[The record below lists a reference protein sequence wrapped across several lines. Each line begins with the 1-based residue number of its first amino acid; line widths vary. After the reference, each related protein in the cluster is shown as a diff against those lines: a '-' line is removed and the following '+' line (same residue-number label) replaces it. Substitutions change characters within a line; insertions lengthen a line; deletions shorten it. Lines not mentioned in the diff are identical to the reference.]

1 MGLFSKIKDTVDET
15 VAKLQRDAES
25 KKWLDA
31 IDDAMKREKAWRTKA
46 APVVDLFEQEKSTAE
61 NGGDVADFNIL
72 YANTET
78 LSPAVYNNTPRPV
91 VKRKIDKENPL
102 GIAAA
107 AVLQKTLAY
116 LVDTADANYT
126 PFDDLMKTAVQEA
139 LVPGRGLCRF
149 SFDSNEKGYKQT
161 VCGDEVAWN
170 RVVYGYAKQW
180 ADVPWLAY
188 EHFMT
193 REEAI
198 ANLGEEVGKKI
209 TLTHSP
215 ATESDKDGEDSMP
228 ANAQGAKFAHV
239 WEVWDK
245 AKREVVFVSD
255 GWPKVCVKRP
265 DPLGLEGFFNSPR
278 PIQFIKRIKS
288 LVPNTLYLLYETQAK
303 ELDDVTRRIG
313 KLVNAMKIRGFYDST
328 LEGLDQLMLKP
339 ENTLLP
345 AQNVAAMLQGQT
357 LEKAIWLMPI
367 EKLVAVLQQLY
378 LNRQQIISV
387 IHQITGIADIMRGAS
402 QASETLGAQE
412 IKQAWGTMR
421 LKRMQKETH
430 RFARDCFRM
439 QAEIAAKKFSVETFA
454 QMTGLKFPRKAEQ
467 QQAQLV
473 LQQAQQMGPMLQQQ
487 VQQGLMAPEQA
498 QAQGQ
503 MLQQKAQEAQQV
515 LGKPAWEDIV
525 EFLKQDTIRNFAID
539 IETNSTLD
547 IEATEDKAELAEMM
561 NSMSQLMNGVYP
573 MVEQGVLPF
582 EAAKSLMLTVIQK
595 FRLGE
600 EVEETFRAMQQPQPK
615 PDPAQMKVEAEMKR
629 DQQKFEQEQQLTQQ
643 EQANKQAEVQLERER
658 LAMEKEKMAMELEA
672 ARAEHTLAMQK
683 LQAETAAAIAI
694 KQTPEA
700 APLQP
705 EKPSPDAERTA
716 GAMEGLTGAMSKR
729 KRRVPKYDQ
738 EGNITEV
745 TEEDAE

>member
-1 MGLFSKIKDTVDET
+1 MGLFSKFKDTVQET
-15 VAKLQRDAES
+15 AVNLQRDAES

-31 IDDAMKREKAWRTKA
+31 IDDALKREKAWRTKA
-46 APVVDLFEQEKSTAE
+46 TPIVDLYEQEKSTAE
-61 NGGDVADFNIL
+61 SGGDVADFNIL

-78 LSPAVYNNTPRPV
+78 LSPAVYNNTPRPQ

-107 AVLQKTLAY
+107 TVLQKTLAY

-126 PFDDLMKTAVQEA
+126 PFDELMKSAVQEA

-149 SFDSNEKGYKQT
+149 SFDSDDKGAKQT

-180 ADVPWLAY
+180 ADVPWMAY

-209 TLTHSP
+209 NLTHSP
-215 ATESDKDGEDSMP
+215 ATDADKDGEESMP

-239 WEVWDK
+239 WEVWNK
-245 AKREVVFVSD
+245 ATREQIFISD
-255 GWPKVCVKRP
+255 GWPKVCKKNP
-265 DPLGLEGFFNSPR
+265 DPLGLEGFFNAPR
-278 PIQFIKRIKS
+278 PIQYIKRIKS

-313 KLVNAMKIRGFYDST
+313 KLVNAMKVRGFYDST
-328 LEGLDQLMLKP
+328 LEGLDKLMTSSDG
-339 ENTLLP
+339 TLLP

-367 EKLVAVLQQLY
+367 EKLISVLQQLY
-378 LNRQQIISV
+378 LNRQQIIGV

-439 QAEIAAKKFSVETFA
+439 QAEIAAKKFSVETFMA
-454 QMTGLKFPRKAEQ
+454 MTGLKFPRMAEK
-467 QQAQLV
+467 QQAQLL
-473 LQQAQQMGPMLQQQ
+473 LQQAQMLAQTLPIQ
-487 VQQGLMAPEQA
+487 VQQGLMPPEQA
-498 QAQGQ
+498 QAQMQ
-503 MLQQKAQEAQQV
+503 ALDPKVKEAQAT
-515 LGKPAWEDIV
+515 LGQPSWEEIQ
-525 EFLKQDTIRNFAID
+525 EFLRSDTIRNFSID

-547 IEATEDKAELAEMM
+547 IEATEDKAELSEMM
-561 NSMSQLMNGVYP
+561 NSMGQLLNGVFP
-573 MVEQGVLPF
+573 MVKEGVLPF
-582 EAAKSLMLTVIQK
+582 AAAKTLMLSVVQK

-600 EVEETFRAMQQPQPK
+600 EVEETFRAMQEPKEK
-615 PDPAQMKVEAEMKR
+615 PDPAQLKVEAEMKR
-629 DQQKFEQEQQLTQQ
+629 DQQKFEMDQKAAEADRQAKEQ
-643 EQANKQAEVQLERER
+643 EVQLAQMENEIKRE
-658 LAMEKEKMAMELEA
+658 
-672 ARAEHTLAMQK
+672 K
-683 LQAETAAAIAI
+683 LQMEAEFNRAQHQMKMQQLQMQLVMKT
-694 KQTPEA
+694 TPQ
-700 APLQP
+700 APAP
-705 EKPSPDAERTA
+705 ASPDGQQQGDSQHAT
-716 GAMEGLTGAMSKR
+716 
-729 KRRVPKYDQ
+729 V
-738 EGNITEV
+738 
-745 TEEDAE
+745 